1 MKEKLLD
8 WVIDALKSNYG
19 EASVLDVSKHIWE
32 RHNYDLE
39 NSGNFFYTWQYD
51 VRWAGVE
58 LRKKGIL
65 KPADEKKLWV
75 LDNYNP
81 KNRRKTEKL
90 NNINLNKN
98 PNQEN
103 DFNKSLETLNL
114 GKLYSRR
121 DVGKVLKT
129 DRLDNHR
136 EGLLSIEN
144 NIILFNTFNKKT
156 HQGEINYND
165 YFEREFFRW
174 DSQNRQHP
182 ETTTIKKIINNECKV
197 WLFAR
202 IEEKINGKTEPFV
215 FCGQLKFLAYDK
227 ETSNP
232 VHIIYRSLNYNAHLD
247 RNLYDLY
254 NWEPSSKGSSQN
266 RPLHKISRELTLMPE
281 IKGYKSGLVKKIK
294 DLIFEGKNIKEI
306 VNSVNLR
313 PNEVKNIKYKLDK
326 VYQFPKFSKLKKPL
340 TNERQKIEVIKL
352 SKKELNTKEISGKLN
367 IFESDIKEALKEFI
381 ENEQPRYSNQTFNE
395 IHEMLKKKVKKTKI
409 AKDLNLDIIVVTEVE
424 YKILKYFSVKQN
436 YEFSVQKINQILR
449 MFLSNKTL
457 NQIRKKTKINQDKIN
472 QIKNDT
478 IREVKDLLIEK
489 HTVSQ
494 ISKKIGIGK
503 DIIKSIEKNELKK
516 ISHSNPL
523 SDIKNVNSNLRVLPD
538 YFNDIRG
545 MLLRNSSVDEMRMI
559 TGKSLSSVRLVLRYL
574 KHQEAM
580 YIHPKYN
587 LREKKISEEENSLRI
602 EMIEKYPK
610 KSDTELSEMF
620 NLTAGAFRQW
630 KLVYYHE

>member
-32 RHNYDLE
+32 KHSYDLE

-98 PNQEN
+98 PNQKN
-103 DFNKSLETLNL
+103 DFNKRLEALNL
-114 GKLYSRR
+114 GKLYSRK

-136 EGLLSIEN
+136 EGLLSIED
-144 NIILFNTFNKKT
+144 NIFNKKT

-227 ETSNP
+227 ETSKP

-254 NWEPSSKGSSQN
+254 NWKPSLRGSSQN

-281 IKGYKSGLVKKIK
+281 IKGYKQGLVKKIK
-294 DLIFEGKNIKEI
+294 DLIFEGKSIKEI
-306 VNSVNLR
+306 VDIVNLR
-313 PNEVKNIKYKLDK
+313 PNEVKNLKYKLDK
-326 VYQFPKFSKLKKPL
+326 VYQFPKFSKLKRPI
-340 TNERQKIEVIKL
+340 TEERQKVEVINL
-352 SKKELNTKEISGKLN
+352 SKKELDTKEISGKLN
-367 IFESDIKEALKEFI
+367 IFESDVKEALKEFI
-381 ENEQPRYSNQTFNE
+381 ENDQPRYSNQTFNE
-395 IHEMLKKKVKKTKI
+395 IHEMLKKKVSKTRI
-409 AKDLNLDIIVVTEVE
+409 AKDLNLDILIVTEVE
-424 YKILKYFSVKQN
+424 NKILKYFSVKQN

-449 MFLSNKTL
+449 MFLNNKTL

-472 QIKNDT
+472 QIKSDI

-494 ISKKIGIGK
+494 ISKKIGISK

-516 ISHSNPL
+516 ISPSNPL
-523 SDIKNVNSNLRVLPD
+523 SDIKNVNSNLLVLPD
-538 YFNDIRG
+538 YYNDIRG
-545 MLLRNSSVDEMRMI
+545 MLLRDSSVDEMRMI
-559 TGKSLSSVRLVLRYL
+559 TGKSPSSVRLALRYF
-574 KHQEAM
+574 KNQESM
-580 YIHPKYN
+580 YIHPKYG
-587 LREKKISEEENSLRI
+587 LREPKLSEEESALRQ
-602 EMIEKYPK
+602 EMIKKYPK
-610 KSDTELSEMF
+610 KTDSELAVMF
-620 NLTAGAFRQW
+620 DLTLPAFRQW
-630 KLVYYHE
+630 KFVYYHAE